1 MQSCHPTVRSQS
13 SFKNSL
19 LRFAALSREQMER
32 DGAKDTRNA
41 AQEALNACRA
51 ACNSK
56 VSQLSLGGL

>member
-1 MQSCHPTVRSQS
+1 
-13 SFKNSL
+13 
-19 LRFAALSREQMER
+19 MER

-56 VSQLSLGGL
+56 VSQLSLGGLSCSEHTSNRKVQLYTL